1 MGGATNVCGGVTN
14 TMASID
20 NLLEIEGVVA
30 AGEFTRG
37 GELVDYGASMDMS
50 EELAATAAQFC
61 ASVTMLFDTLGGA
74 FSEMSGMNWTPQDG
88 WMYAGGDFTAPSAT
102 TPACSSRPK
111 RLISTS
117 CTRNWSAASN
127 LVPALLAV
135 LAGRVTGRS

>member
-1 MGGATNVCGGVTN
+1 MGGAADVCGGVTN

-37 GELVDYGASMDMS
+37 GELVDYGANMEMS

-61 ASVTMLFDTLGGA
+61 ASVTLLFDTLGGA

-88 WMYAGGDFTAPSAT
+88 WMYAGGDFTVAIGDNTGVFVETEKADFNQ
-102 TPACSSRPK
+102 
-111 RLISTS
+111 LYEE
-117 CTRNWSAASN
+117 
-127 LVPALLAV
+127 LV
-135 LAGRVTGRS
+135 GGQ